1 MRRRE
6 RPGGRRMLRFAKGGM
21 IEKKKKLCAREGGRQ
36 IRRKRI
42 CEKNRKKKC
51 KIERKKQ
58 NRKQKQT
65 ELTQVIELLLD
76 ALDVLLGA
84 ARGVDG
90 GVVARVDVAHGLAR
104 RGGAGAGAAQGLVC
118 DIKFRVE
125 R

>member
-1 MRRRE
+1 M
-6 RPGGRRMLRFAKGGM
+6 
-21 IEKKKKLCAREGGRQ
+21 
-36 IRRKRI
+36 
-42 CEKNRKKKC
+42 RKKKMRKRKC
-51 KIERKKQ
+51 KMRKK
-58 NRKQKQT
+58 KQT

-118 DIKFRVE
+118 EKKIDD
-125 R
+125 